1 MHQIGKH
8 INTEYEHG
16 FGSLD
21 RLIWLIT
28 KLLNFT
34 YEKLVTVTKNKTNLC
49 KDQLGKDR
57 PVNLNFSKP
66 GDLVKNREIT
76 GICLGN
82 KYT

>member
-21 RLIWLIT
+21 RLIRLIT
-28 KLLNFT
+28 KILNLT

-66 GDLVKNREIT
+66 GDFGFFL
-76 GICLGN
+76 
-82 KYT
+82 